1 MPTQYDDAQEY
12 KALQG
17 QVTIDEA
24 LGIVEAFVAGIGN
37 KDSVGDIIVSGAFN
51 ESLKRRK
58 PRVVWGHNWNE
69 PIGKVL
75 EIYEV
80 PASDPR
86 LPMKMKRAGI
96 GGVYARV
103 QFNLKSE
110 RGRQAFADVSFF
122 GEEQEWSIGYKTLDA
137 DFDPQRQANILRS
150 VELYEVSP
158 VLHGANQLTGTI
170 SIKADEMGTKA
181 TVGQQA
187 GTVGQRT
194 GAPGATAQGSQDAVD
209 HDGDGMIYDG
219 TPQEQRVPY
228 KRQSAAGGKYEQE
241 RRRFVRGQLR
251 AQGIKPN
258 ANVQDRSPAERDARA
273 RARAAFDKQT
283 VSRGAQAQAEIGRA
297 NTDAARARRNQA
309 QSDRLTGQA
318 ERSSA
323 ADRKPPDR
331 IDNSPPNR
339 MPDSAQRVQANR
351 GVGNSTGGDQPV
363 RAGVGTRPDRQSTG
377 GDQPV
382 RAGVGQVGR
391 PVPSTGGDQPV
402 RAGVGRR
409 DTRPTGADDRRR
421 PDSIDRGSGNR
432 VAGDQPVRAG
442 VGQVGRPVPSTGG
455 DQPVRVGVGTRP
467 DRQST
472 GGDQPVRAGVGQVG
486 RPVPSTGGDQPVRA
500 GVGRRDTRP
509 TGADDRRG
517 ADRTDRSAPNRKPD
531 SADRASRSEYKPGY
545 IQEGADGQLQ
555 QYDGQPP
562 KDREYLREQRDGT
575 LQAYGPDTRTGAN
588 DRRRPDSIDR
598 GSRQQGI
605 RERGTQGAGRTR
617 EEMDRN
623 PDPGF
628 NRRPSG
634 GIQRGIRERGQN
646 PDSGSAVKPYVNV
659 MPNRR
664 APNNSRTPVRSTP
677 NNSRT
682 PIYGKGDGYGED
694 DGVQARNPMMGRQ
707 ANLPYALSKRFG
719 GAVRVRESDANS
731 VVFDHRGDKGQMTL
745 RVSYHFENGEFMFGD
760 PTRVKPQTV
769 YLNMNNDNIPSGS
782 DAERRYEDRYGM
794 DEDPQV
800 PFGVKPK
807 SPEKADPLGGIIP
820 QEIVTAQTRGYGP
833 RRGNLEKLLRYWRPI
848 MKKPGGFRRCRVIL
862 ANHPELYP
870 LSNICAWLHHET
882 TGLWPNEGCHH
893 PGMKNCKKKLQGVT
907 GGSVWSDSQW
917 NERLANLGDGKS
929 LLNLTADELK
939 YLLADTG
946 DDEKNMQMMEQFAE
960 RLESEGQAEPDFE
973 TDDEEKANEMAYMAL
988 RKFMDDEPEFVSYM
1002 TGDDNW
1008 VMEGE
1013 DDDDQVVE
1021 KPFVRGDKDD
1031 CGCGGGGEGH
1041 NSMIASIVSA
1051 LSGMMKQLDED
1062 IEVKAG
1068 RVLSTRNMNK
1078 LRDAYRM
1085 LEEVINSGGME
1096 QEQKDGLFVVQ
1107 SDYMSVYE
1115 IKSLL
1120 DPVLD
1125 YYGIVALANEDGV
1138 ELYDLGYHHDDAIEA
1153 LTSVID
1159 VIENA

>member
-137 DFDPQRQANILRS
+137 DFDPQRQANILKS

-187 GTVGQRT
+187 GTVGSRT
-194 GAPGATAQGSQDAVD
+194 GAPGATAQGSMDAVD
-209 HDGDGMIYDG
+209 SDGDGMIFDG

-258 ANVQDRSPAERDARA
+258 ARVEDRSEAERNARA

-283 VSRGAQAQAEIGRA
+283 VGRGAQAQAEIGRA
-297 NTDAARARRNQA
+297 NTDATRARRNQA

-318 ERSSA
+318 SRSSA
-323 ADRKPPDR
+323 ADRKPADR
-331 IDNSPPNR
+331 VDNSPPARRIDAATRMEAARGQAQGVTDAATRAGQTDSRRPTSADDRRGADRTDRSAPNR
-339 MPDSAQRVQANR
+339 MGDSAQRVQANR

-391 PVPSTGGDQPV
+391 PVPRGSSSEGMPGGGPRRQGDPGNFV
-402 RAGVGRR
+402 RGGVGGPSRPENLPR
-409 DTRPTGADDRRR
+409 MMDDTRGSGR
-421 PDSIDRGSGNR
+421 PSIDRPRIPTR
-432 VAGDQPVRAG
+432 V
-442 VGQVGRPVPSTGG
+442 
-455 DQPVRVGVGTRP
+455 
-467 DRQST
+467 
-472 GGDQPVRAGVGQVG
+472 
-486 RPVPSTGGDQPVRA
+486 
-500 GVGRRDTRP
+500 
-509 TGADDRRG
+509 
-517 ADRTDRSAPNRKPD
+517 
-531 SADRASRSEYKPGY
+531 
-545 IQEGADGQLQ
+545 
-555 QYDGQPP
+555 
-562 KDREYLREQRDGT
+562 
-575 LQAYGPDTRTGAN
+575 
-588 DRRRPDSIDR
+588 
-598 GSRQQGI
+598 
-605 RERGTQGAGRTR
+605 
-617 EEMDRN
+617 
-623 PDPGF
+623 
-628 NRRPSG
+628 
-634 GIQRGIRERGQN
+634 
-646 PDSGSAVKPYVNV
+646 
-659 MPNRR
+659 
-664 APNNSRTPVRSTP
+664 
-677 NNSRT
+677 
-682 PIYGKGDGYGED
+682 KGEGYGED
-694 DGVQARNPMMGRQ
+694 DAVQARNPMMGRQ

-769 YLNMNNDNIPSGS
+769 YLNMNNDNVPSGS

-794 DEDPQV
+794 DEDPQI

-893 PGMKNCKKKLQGVT
+893 PGMKNCRKKLKGVT

-917 NERLANLGDGKS
+917 NERLARLGDGKS
-929 LLNLTADELK
+929 LSTLSADELK

-946 DDEKNMQMMEQFAE
+946 DDEKNMQMMEEFAS
-960 RLESEGQAEPDFE
+960 RLESENQAEPDFE

-1013 DDDDQVVE
+1013 DDDDEVIE
-1021 KPFVRGDKDD
+1021 KPFIRGDKDD

-1041 NSMIASIVSA
+1041 NAMIASIVSA

-1125 YYGIVALANEDGV
+1125 YYGIEALANEDGV
-1138 ELYDLGYHHDDAIEA
+1138 ELYDLSYHHDDAIEA

>member
-137 DFDPQRQANILRS
+137 DFDPQRQANILKS

-187 GTVGQRT
+187 GTVGSRT
-194 GAPGATAQGSQDAVD
+194 GAPGATAQGSQDAID
-209 HDGDGMIYDG
+209 SDGDGMIFDG

-228 KRQSAAGGKYEQE
+228 KRQSAAGGKYEQD
-241 RRRFVRGQLR
+241 RRRFVRGELR
-251 AQGIKPN
+251 RQGIKPN
-258 ANVQDRSPAERDARA
+258 ANVQDRSEAERNARA

-283 VSRGAQAQAEIGRA
+283 VGRGAQAQAEIGRA
-297 NTDAARARRNQA
+297 NTDATRARRNQA
-309 QSDRLTGQA
+309 QSDRLAGQA
-318 ERSSA
+318 ARSSA
-323 ADRKPPDR
+323 ADRKPADR
-331 IDNSPPNR
+331 IDNSPPARRIDSAERVAANRGTPQATDAATRRGQTDSRRPTSADDRRGADRTDRSAPNR
-339 MPDSAQRVQANR
+339 MGDSAQRVQANR

-391 PVPSTGGDQPV
+391 PIPSTGGDQPV

-421 PDSIDRGSGNR
+421 PDSIDRGTGNR

-442 VGQVGRPVPSTGG
+442 VGQVASQVPRGGSSEGMPGGGPRRNEGGTMPGGSPTAGRQQGM
-455 DQPVRVGVGTRP
+455 Q
-467 DRQST
+467 
-472 GGDQPVRAGVGQVG
+472 
-486 RPVPSTGGDQPVRA
+486 
-500 GVGRRDTRP
+500 
-509 TGADDRRG
+509 DRRG
-517 ADRTDRSAPNRKPD
+517 RT
-531 SADRASRSEYKPGY
+531 
-545 IQEGADGQLQ
+545 
-555 QYDGQPP
+555 
-562 KDREYLREQRDGT
+562 
-575 LQAYGPDTRTGAN
+575 QA
-588 DRRRPDSIDR
+588 
-598 GSRQQGI
+598 
-605 RERGTQGAGRTR
+605 
-617 EEMDRN
+617 EMDRN

-628 NRRPSG
+628 AR
-634 GIQRGIRERGQN
+634 
-646 PDSGSAVKPYVNV
+646 KPNVNV
-659 MPNRR
+659 MPNRQTE
-664 APNNSRTPVRSTP
+664 NNSRTPVRRTP

-682 PIYGKGDGYGED
+682 PIYQKGDGYGEN

-731 VVFDHRGDKGQMTL
+731 VVFDHRGDKGQATL

-769 YLNMNNDNIPSGS
+769 YLNMNNDNVPSGS

-794 DEDPQV
+794 DEDPQI

-893 PGMKNCKKKLQGVT
+893 PGMKNCRKKLKGVT
-907 GGSVWSDSQW
+907 DGSVWSDSQW
-917 NERLANLGDGKS
+917 NERLARLGDGKS
-929 LLNLTADELK
+929 LLTLSADELK

-960 RLESEGQAEPDFE
+960 RLESENQSEPDFE

-988 RKFMDDEPEFVSYM
+988 RKFMDDEPDFVSYM

-1013 DDDDQVVE
+1013 DDDDEVVE
-1021 KPFVRGDKDD
+1021 KPFTRGDKDD

-1041 NSMIASIVSA
+1041 NAMISSIVSA

-1125 YYGIVALANEDGV
+1125 YYGIEALANEDGV

>member
-187 GTVGQRT
+187 GTVGSRT

-241 RRRFVRGQLR
+241 RRRYVRGQLR

-258 ANVQDRSPAERDARA
+258 ARVEDRSEAERNARA

-283 VSRGAQAQAEIGRA
+283 VGRGAQAQAEIGRA
-297 NTDAARARRNQA
+297 NTDATRARRNQA
-309 QSDRLTGQA
+309 QSDRLAGQA
-318 ERSSA
+318 ARSSA
-323 ADRKPPDR
+323 ADRKPADR
-331 IDNSPPNR
+331 IDNSPPARRIDSAERVAANRGTPQATDAATRAGQTDSRRPTSADDMRGADRTDRSAPNR
-339 MPDSAQRVQANR
+339 MGDSAQRVQANR

-382 RAGVGQVGR
+382 RAGVG
-391 PVPSTGGDQPV
+391 
-402 RAGVGRR
+402 
-409 DTRPTGADDRRR
+409 
-421 PDSIDRGSGNR
+421 R
-432 VAGDQPVRAG
+432 VASQVPRGGSSEGMPGGGPRRNDGGTMPSGSPTAG
-442 VGQVGRPVPSTGG
+442 
-455 DQPVRVGVGTRP
+455 
-467 DRQST
+467 RQQ
-472 GGDQPVRAGVGQVG
+472 GMQ
-486 RPVPSTGGDQPVRA
+486 
-500 GVGRRDTRP
+500 
-509 TGADDRRG
+509 DRRG
-517 ADRTDRSAPNRKPD
+517 RT
-531 SADRASRSEYKPGY
+531 
-545 IQEGADGQLQ
+545 Q
-555 QYDGQPP
+555 Q
-562 KDREYLREQRDGT
+562 
-575 LQAYGPDTRTGAN
+575 
-588 DRRRPDSIDR
+588 
-598 GSRQQGI
+598 
-605 RERGTQGAGRTR
+605 
-617 EEMDRN
+617 EMDRN

-628 NRRPSG
+628 NRTPS
-634 GIQRGIRERGQN
+634 
-646 PDSGSAVKPYVNV
+646 
-659 MPNRR
+659 NRR
-664 APNNSRTPVRSTP
+664 TP

-682 PIYGKGDGYGED
+682 PIYQKGDGYGED
-694 DGVQARNPMMGRQ
+694 DAVQARNPMMGRQ

-731 VVFDHRGDKGQMTL
+731 VVFDHRGDKGQMTM

-769 YLNMNNDNIPSGS
+769 YLNMNNDNVPSGS

-794 DEDPQV
+794 DEDPQI

-807 SPEKADPLGGIIP
+807 SPEKADPLGGLVP
-820 QEIVTAQTRGYGP
+820 QELVTGDILRGRGP

-848 MKKPGGFRRCRVIL
+848 MKREGGFRRCRVIL

-893 PGMKNCKKKLQGVT
+893 PGMKNCRKKLRGIT
-907 GGSVWSDSQW
+907 NGSIWNDSQW
-917 NERLANLGDGKS
+917 NERLARLGDGKS

-946 DDEKNMQMMEQFAE
+946 DEEKNMQMMEQFAE

-1013 DDDDQVVE
+1013 DDDDQVIE

-1031 CGCGGGGEGH
+1031 CGCGGSGEGH
-1041 NSMIASIVSA
+1041 NAMIASIVSA

-1107 SDYMSVYE
+1107 SDAMSVYE

-1125 YYGIVALANEDGV
+1125 YYGIEALANEDGV

>member
-187 GTVGQRT
+187 GTVGSRT

-241 RRRFVRGQLR
+241 RRRYVRGQLR

-258 ANVQDRSPAERDARA
+258 ARVEDRSSAERDARA

-309 QSDRLTGQA
+309 QSDRLAGQA
-318 ERSSA
+318 ARSSA
-323 ADRKPPDR
+323 ADRKPADR
-331 IDNSPPNR
+331 VDNSPPAR
-339 MPDSAQRVQANR
+339 RIDSAERVAANR
-351 GVGNSTGGDQPV
+351 GTPQATDAATRAGQTDSRRPIGADDRRRPDSLDAGTGNRVAGDQPV
-363 RAGVGTRPDRQSTG
+363 R
-377 GDQPV
+377 
-382 RAGVGQVGR
+382 VGR
-391 PVPSTGGDQPV
+391 QAGPAPTDAASRMGGVDS
-402 RAGVGRR
+402 R
-409 DTRPTGADDRRR
+409 RPTSADDRRR
-421 PDSIDRGSGNR
+421 PDSIDRGTGNR

-442 VGQVGRPVPSTGG
+442 VGQVASQVPRGGSSEGMPGGGPRRNDGGTMPDGSPTTG
-455 DQPVRVGVGTRP
+455 
-467 DRQST
+467 
-472 GGDQPVRAGVGQVG
+472 
-486 RPVPSTGGDQPVRA
+486 
-500 GVGRRDTRP
+500 
-509 TGADDRRG
+509 
-517 ADRTDRSAPNRKPD
+517 
-531 SADRASRSEYKPGY
+531 
-545 IQEGADGQLQ
+545 
-555 QYDGQPP
+555 
-562 KDREYLREQRDGT
+562 
-575 LQAYGPDTRTGAN
+575 
-588 DRRRPDSIDR
+588 
-598 GSRQQGI
+598 RQQGMQD
-605 RERGTQGAGRTR
+605 RRGRTR

-628 NRRPSG
+628 AR
-634 GIQRGIRERGQN
+634 
-646 PDSGSAVKPYVNV
+646 KPRVEV
-659 MPNRR
+659 MPNRQTE
-664 APNNSRTPVRSTP
+664 NNFRTPIRRTP

-682 PIYGKGDGYGED
+682 PIYQKGEGYGED
-694 DGVQARNPMMGRQ
+694 DAVQARNPMMGRQ

-731 VVFDHRGDKGQMTL
+731 VVFDHRGQHGEMTM

-769 YLNMNNDNIPSGS
+769 YLNMNNDNVPSGS

-794 DEDPQV
+794 DEDPQI

-807 SPEKADPLGGIIP
+807 SPEKADPLGGLVP
-820 QEIVTAQTRGYGP
+820 QELVTGDILRGRGP

-848 MKKPGGFRRCRVIL
+848 MKREGGFRRCRVIL

-893 PGMKNCKKKLQGVT
+893 PGMKNCRKKLRGIT
-907 GGSVWSDSQW
+907 NGSIWNDSQW
-917 NERLANLGDGKS
+917 NERLARLGDGKS

-946 DDEKNMQMMEQFAE
+946 DEEKNMQMMEQFAE

-1013 DDDDQVVE
+1013 DDDDQVIE

-1031 CGCGGGGEGH
+1031 CGCGGSGEGH
-1041 NSMIASIVSA
+1041 NAMIASIVSA

-1107 SDYMSVYE
+1107 SDAMSVYE

-1125 YYGIVALANEDGV
+1125 YYGIEALANEDGV